1 MDELP
6 LPPWYTLVPVDTETK
21 MKKIVLTLIYG
32 VFTYI
37 SGTSTPSN
45 NPQRNFRQDSA
56 PPVVHRSRIMRPFA
70 RTRARPPRMTLPED
84 AAFAQRHLKSVLAE
98 ARA

>member
-6 LPPWYTLVPVDTETK
+6 LPPWYTLVPVDTEIK

-56 PPVVHRSRIMRPFA
+56 RLALP
-70 RTRARPPRMTLPED
+70 RPPRQPTLSNCILG
-84 AAFAQRHLKSVLAE
+84 AAS
-98 ARA
+98 